1 LHRKRQQRRVN
12 VRSIEEA
19 GMDIR
24 TKDGELEAYV
34 FERDIGPEGI
44 DSLKGTFAGTPG
56 VRFVGQFVGAF
67 TLFARVVAADLSE
80 LQGRIGGEYWEAGIR
95 SDWSLNL
102 TADRLAAPKRA
113 SPEICAL
120 VCARVDDDPFA
131 VLGRLDERFLEEGA
145 YGAAVVT
152 ARDFD
157 LLVDLGADTVEEV
170 IDRVLALRSV
180 NGIGR
185 TATAVA
191 DLADN
196 AIRPT
201 QT

>member
-1 LHRKRQQRRVN
+1 VN
-12 VRSIEEA
+12 PFRSIEEA

-24 TKDGELEAYV
+24 TKEGELEAYV

-44 DSLKGTFAGTPG
+44 DSLKGSFATAPG

-67 TLFARVVAADLSE
+67 TLFARVVADDLSQ
-80 LQGRIGGEYWEAGIR
+80 LQRRISGEYWEAGIR

-102 TADRLAAPKRA
+102 TGDRLAAPKRA

-120 VCARVDDDPFA
+120 VCARTADDPFE
-131 VLGRLDERFLEEGA
+131 VIGRLDDRFLEEGA

-152 ARDFD
+152 APDFD

-170 IDRVLALRSV
+170 IDRVLALREVS
-180 NGIGR
+180 GIGR
-185 TATAVA
+185 TATAIA

-196 AIRPT
+196 AIRPASA
-201 QT
+201 